1 TCRCRSRRPSRTR
14 TCRRWPTSRRR
25 SRSCRRGEDASGGP
39 MTTVNMPQ
47 LGETVI
53 EGTILKWLK
62 QEGERVQQDEPLFE
76 ISTDKVDTE
85 VPSSAA
91 GVLTKI
97 LVPEGQTVA
106 VGTPVA
112 EIDGAEAA
120 GGLAGAEAPPDSARA
135 PVEPPSVAAP
145 EAPPERGAGP
155 GSAPAPAAPAPAAPA
170 APAAAGTLPDRGA
183 KSQIVSP
190 LVRKLAQEHDL
201 DLSQVVGTG
210 TGGRITKNDVLAFV
224 ASRETAVATAPPA
237 EPAAA
242 PAPAGAREEVVPMSH
257 IRKAIAEHM
266 TRSLQVSAR
275 AWNMVEVDM
284 EKIARLREA
293 TKEAFKAREGF
304 NLTYMPFVSRAV
316 TDALLAFPLVNAEL
330 RGEEIAVKHYVN
342 LGIAVSYDQGLIVP
356 VVKGADTMNLVGLA
370 RAINDLAVRARAHK
384 LQPDEVHGGTFT
396 ITNPGPF
403 GSIMSVP
410 IINQPQTAILAFDSV
425 QKRPVVV
432 DDAIAIHHMVYISMS
447 WDHRVID
454 GALASQFLGR
464 MKENLET
471 WDWNEDLG
479 A

>member
-1 TCRCRSRRPSRTR
+1 
-14 TCRRWPTSRRR
+14 
-25 SRSCRRGEDASGGP
+25 

-62 QEGERVQQDEPLFE
+62 QEGERVEQDEPLFE

-112 EIDGAEAA
+112 EIDGAAA
-120 GGLAGAEAPPDSARA
+120 GGAAGGEAPPDSAR
-135 PVEPPSVAAP
+135 PPASPPPAAP
-145 EAPPERGAGP
+145 EAQPERGAEP
-155 GSAPAPAAPAPAAPA
+155 GSGSPPAAPAPAAPA

-201 DLSQVVGTG
+201 DLSQVIGTG

-224 ASRETAVATAPPA
+224 ASRETAAATAPA
-237 EPAAA
+237 AQPAAA
-242 PAPAGAREEVVPMSH
+242 PAPAGAGEEVVPMSH

-316 TDALLAFPLVNAEL
+316 TDALMAFPMVNAEL
-330 RGEEIAVKHYVN
+330 RSEEIAIKHYVN

-425 QKRPVVV
+425 EKRPVVV